1 MDFPRDWEEWP
12 VTKLWRVSVTKGKRN
27 TRTIMEALPSVCV
40 LLSVPQMPSQWYW
53 GSQLSCPSTSLCSC
67 PKYFLRPLVQIF
79 PLSPKKTLSHPQSLV
94 SFIPLH
100 MSVSSIHSSQSS
112 PSGDPAPEGCSRY
125 TYVLWGELILPLVA
139 QNSPAFEVWY
149 TSS

>member
-1 MDFPRDWEEWP
+1 MDFPGDWEEWP
-12 VTKLWRVSVTKGKRN
+12 ITKLWRVSDTKGKRN
-27 TRTIMEALPSVCV
+27 TRTRMEAWPSVCV
-40 LLSVPQMPSQWYW
+40 LLSVPQMPLQWYW

-79 PLSPKKTLSHPQSLV
+79 PLSSKETLSHPQSLV

-100 MSVSSIHSSQSS
+100 TSVSSIHSSQSS
-112 PSGDPAPEGCSRY
+112 SSGDSAREGYSGY